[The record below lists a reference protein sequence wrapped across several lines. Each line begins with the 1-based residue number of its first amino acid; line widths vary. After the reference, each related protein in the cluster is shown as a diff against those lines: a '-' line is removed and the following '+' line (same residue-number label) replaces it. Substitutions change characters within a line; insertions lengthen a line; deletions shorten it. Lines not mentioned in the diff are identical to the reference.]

1 MPERWRATRRR
12 TGVFL
17 LAADRAVVLA
27 GLVRGWFA
35 FARAAAGRR
44 EARVTPREAVLVFRE
59 RTTLRAGA
67 DFFAFMF

>member
-1 MPERWRATRRR
+1 
-12 TGVFL
+12 
-17 LAADRAVVLA
+17 VVLA

-35 FARAAAGRR
+35 FARAVAGRR
-44 EARVTPREAVLVFRE
+44 EARVTRREAVLVFRE